1 MTFLQRRSWQC
12 RRTLLEEDDLRLA
25 IVREGVGS
33 LAIPIESDREVLRD
47 TEAVAIHQAQEHA
60 CLLLALLGSLT
71 EHLLRLGV
79 ALIVVGLL
87 ASREYLVLAQARER
101 DRRACRRGRSGGR
114 RGGGRGVGFTVRV
127 VEGF

>member
-114 RGGGRGVGFTVRV
+114 RGGVGFTVRV